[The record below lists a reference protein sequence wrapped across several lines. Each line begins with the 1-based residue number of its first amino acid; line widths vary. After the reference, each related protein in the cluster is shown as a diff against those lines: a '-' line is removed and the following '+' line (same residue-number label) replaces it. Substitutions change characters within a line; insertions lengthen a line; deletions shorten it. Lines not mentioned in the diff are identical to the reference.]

1 MLNKVILCLGSNRDK
16 EKNIELAD
24 QLLRDHFAS
33 IHFSEAV
40 YTESVNM
47 QNPSVFLNQVA
58 IAFTP
63 DCPEK
68 IIDAFKQIERLLGR
82 TPDDKL
88 KESIPID
95 IDLLQWNDRLLKP
108 LDLQRSYVQSALR
121 TLSDAGQENEGSNQK
136 TSFS

>member
-24 QLLRDHFAS
+24 RLLRDHFAS

-40 YTESVNM
+40 YTEPVDM

-63 DCPEK
+63 DGPEK
-68 IIDAFKQIERLLGR
+68 ITNTFKQIERSLGR
-82 TPDDKL
+82 MPDDKL

-95 IDLLQWNDRLLKP
+95 IDLLQWNDCLLKP
-108 LDLQRSYVQSALR
+108 LDLQRSYVRSALR

-136 TSFS
+136 TTFP

>member
-40 YTESVNM
+40 YTEPVNM
-47 QNPSVFLNQVA
+47 QNPSAFLNQVA
-58 IAFTP
+58 IAFTL

-95 IDLLQWNDRLLKP
+95 IDLLQWNDCLLKP